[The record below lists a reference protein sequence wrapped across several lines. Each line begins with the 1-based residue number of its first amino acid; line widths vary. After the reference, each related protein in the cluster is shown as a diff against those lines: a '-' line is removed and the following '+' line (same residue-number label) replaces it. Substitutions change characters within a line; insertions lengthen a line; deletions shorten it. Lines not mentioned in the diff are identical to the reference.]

1 MFIEYGYHT
10 YTQAPAGRHVCR
22 IGLMHDRLTKSA
34 ISYLS
39 SLNYHTKS
47 LLKLSRL

>member
-1 MFIEYGYHT
+1 MFIEYEYHT

-22 IGLMHDRLTKSA
+22 IGLMHDRLTA

-39 SLNYHTKS
+39 GLNYHTKS